1 MSTTPPRILIIDND
15 EGMVEA
21 LSIRLESEGYAC
33 LTAQSGSQGLALF
46 SEVEFDAVITD
57 LNMPSGDGVLVTEKI
72 RKVSNVP
79 VVVITGFEA
88 SYADQ
93 LADIENV
100 TLLQKPFDMIT
111 LLDELDIA
119 ITLSPTRMS
128 L

>member
-46 SEVEFDAVITD
+46 SEVEFDAVIPD